1 MSWRR
6 APRHPA
12 DHPHPRRKKSAP
24 WSSDPPQSSLPLA
37 ALLAV
42 LALIWLAG
50 RMARFGGMARRPASG
65 GLLVV
70 QDVLVLDAR
79 RRLHLVRC
87 DERRVLLLTGG
98 AQDVVVGWLEPEE
111 PTP

>member
-1 MSWRR
+1 MVIGATSILT
-6 APRHPA
+6 AV
-12 DHPHPRRKKSAP
+12 
-24 WSSDPPQSSLPLA
+24 A

-50 RMARFGGMARRPASG
+50 RMARFGGMARRPAG
-65 GLLVV
+65 GGALAV
-70 QDVLVLDAR
+70 QDVLALDAR
-79 RRLHLVRC
+79 RRLHLIRC

-98 AQDVVVGWLEPEE
+98 AQDVVVGWLDHEE

>member
-1 MSWRR
+1 MIIGSSTII
-6 APRHPA
+6 
-12 DHPHPRRKKSAP
+12 SAV
-24 WSSDPPQSSLPLA
+24 A
-37 ALLAV
+37 ALLGV

-79 RRLHLVRC
+79 RRLHLIGCVK
-87 DERRVLLLTGG
+87 RRVLVLTGG
-98 AQDVVVGWLEPEE
+98 AQDIVVGWLEQE
-111 PTP
+111 PIP